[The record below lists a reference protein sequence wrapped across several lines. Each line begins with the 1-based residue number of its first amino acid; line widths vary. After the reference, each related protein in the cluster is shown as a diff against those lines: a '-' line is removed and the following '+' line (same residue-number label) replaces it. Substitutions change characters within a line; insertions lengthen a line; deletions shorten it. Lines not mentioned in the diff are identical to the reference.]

1 MTNGNAD
8 DKENLIPCGAY
19 QGLRLRTAMKIMKRD
34 SFKKLSCQSIFFICK
49 RNIERKEWQ
58 SITLLPGIVGSTSNE
73 MLFDVAVFMSRE

>member
-1 MTNGNAD
+1 MRTI
-8 DKENLIPCGAY
+8 KKILFPVVAY

-34 SFKKLSCQSIFFICK
+34 SFKKLSCQSIFLICK

-58 SITLLPGIVGSTSNE
+58 SIIPLPGIVGSKSNE